1 VHSAKSLEEQGPK
14 SDAARN
20 VEILREHLAKGEG
33 TAPRKIRLLLLTSP
47 TEVIGDEQ
55 GRVKAVKMERN
66 ELVAREDGSLS
77 ARGTGQFETLER
89 VGIVF
94 PSIGYRGIPVEGV
107 PFHEKWGVIPNA
119 DGRVTEMDGT
129 AHVGEYVVGWMRNGP
144 QGLIGMHRQASGE
157 VVTAMLEDVAGGK
170 ITGPSKDI
178 APLLEER
185 GVKFVTFEDWKRLDA
200 LEVENGKT
208 RGAVR
213 MKYTQIPEMMKA
225 IGKG

>member
-1 VHSAKSLEEQGPK
+1 
-14 SDAARN
+14 
-20 VEILREHLAKGEG
+20 
-33 TAPRKIRLLLLTSP
+33 
-47 TEVIGDEQ
+47 
-55 GRVKAVKMERN
+55 
-66 ELVAREDGSLS
+66 
-77 ARGTGQFETLER
+77 
-89 VGIVF
+89 
-94 PSIGYRGIPVEGV
+94 
-107 PFHEKWGVIPNA
+107 
-119 DGRVTEMDGT
+119 
-129 AHVGEYVVGWMRNGP
+129 MRNGP